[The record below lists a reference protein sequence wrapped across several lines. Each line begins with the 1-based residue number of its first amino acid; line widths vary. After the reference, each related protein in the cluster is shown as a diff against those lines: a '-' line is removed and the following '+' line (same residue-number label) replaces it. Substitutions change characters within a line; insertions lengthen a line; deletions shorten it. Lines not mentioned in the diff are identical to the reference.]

1 MASTTQL
8 KIGAGALW
16 IAGLA
21 TLVAALLLRQPLL
34 LPVGAVLIGVGRTA
48 MTRIL
53 RRTLPR

>member
-1 MASTTQL
+1 MASTTQR

-16 IAGLA
+16 FAGLA
-21 TLVAALLLRQPLL
+21 TLAAALLIRQPLL
-34 LPVGAVLIGVGRTA
+34 LPVGAILIGLGRTA

>member
-16 IAGLA
+16 LTGLA
-21 TLVAALLLRQPLL
+21 ALAAALLMHQPLL
-34 LPVGAVLIGVGRTA
+34 LPVGAVLIGLGRTA
-48 MTRIL
+48 MVRLL

>member
-16 IAGLA
+16 LSGLA
-21 TLVAALLLRQPLL
+21 TLATALVLQRPLL
-34 LPVGAVLIGVGRTA
+34 LPVGAILIGLGRTA
-48 MTRIL
+48 MARLL